1 VIVMSRVAMNAA
13 VELSKIVS
21 DCDVMCSYECSSGI
35 VGDCE

>member
-13 VELSKIVS
+13 VELSEIVS
-21 DCDVMCSYECSSGI
+21 DCDVVCSYEYGI